1 MINGLDGPKR
11 GTGLIHGVTNS
22 GPTLWTTT
30 YENIPADWEELF
42 SGVAKPLPAAFGSKL
57 TGVSYESE
65 D

>member
-22 GPTLWTTT
+22 DPTLWTT
-30 YENIPADWEELF
+30 YENISAGWEELF